1 MEIVPAKSN
10 LVGPPGSSR
19 ATSAT
24 SSSNTLSVS
33 VSDGAIELKCRTAGS
48 RPAPA
53 ITWWKGNKQIVPAP
67 IQSTKS
73 TGNNSSNSSSSSV
86 TSITVT
92 VS

>member
-73 TGNNSSNSSSSSV
+73 TGNSSSSSV